1 MTSFLLLISGF
12 VTAKTDGDF
21 TTVVIPSA
29 DLADSRWNEYVYRS
43 YNEANMDQ
51 DICTAMCAFDHPN
64 VAGHNCHFTVLNL
77 NTCYLGTL
85 DVETSVL
92 ANPVAGVD
100 LLLKT
105 SNFDK
110 LAKMILTYLLEC
122 NPPLCSRCCV

>member
-1 MTSFLLLISGF
+1 M
-12 VTAKTDGDF
+12 
-21 TTVVIPSA
+21 IPSA

-64 VAGHNCHFTVLNL
+64 VAGHNCHFTVLNS
-77 NTCYLGTL
+77 NMCYLGTL

-110 LAKMILTYLLEC
+110 LAKMVFILM
-122 NPPLCSRCCV
+122 PSFSMF

>member
-1 MTSFLLLISGF
+1 M
-12 VTAKTDGDF
+12 TDGIW
-21 TTVVIPSA
+21 TTLKIPNSE
-29 DLADSRWNEYVYRS
+29 LTSSLWNKYVYRV
-43 YNEANMDQ
+43 YEGTHVDQ
-51 DICTAMCAFDHPN
+51 STCTAMCAFDHPN
-64 VAGHNCHFTVLNL
+64 VAGHNCHFTVLNS

-110 LAKMILTYLLEC
+110 LAKMVFILM
-122 NPPLCSRCCV
+122 PSFSMF